1 VILQN
6 SELGIPLMET
16 MEDFMHSLERD
27 EGFRLFISALPSK
40 EFPMGLLQMCTK
52 VTNEPPA
59 GLRPGLLR
67 SYTISIDQDRLE
79 RVETVQWR
87 QLLFDLC
94 FLHSVVQERRKF
106 GSLGWCIAYEYN
118 TGDLEACM
126 KFLEKHLYNGPISWP
141 TFMYMVHEAQYGGR
155 ITDSVD
161 RRLFGYY
168 SEQFLKPNS
177 CEPDFTFN
185 PKVPVQPIP
194 NNFVYK
200 IPTFE
205 KLEDFRAYISTFPDI
220 DSPELFGLHPN
231 ADLTFRVKQAQSLLD
246 TMGDTQPKGSGGG
259 GGLSPS
265 DIVSAKSAE
274 ILERMPEDYLPD
286 DYKAKIQKLGGLTI
300 PLNIFLFQEIERLQ
314 AVIKKV
320 RFMLTQ
326 LILAIKGEVVM
337 SNDLAD
343 ALTAMFEAKVPQTW
357 VFTIAG
363 DEFSWILPT
372 LGLWVTSL
380 LARDDQN
387 RTWMNHSRPTAFW
400 MSGFF
405 NPQGM
410 LTAMKQEVTRKHK
423 KEQWALD
430 DVVYHTEVTGMVS
443 KENVRGAPEEGLYVY
458 GLFLDGSAWS
468 KHDGILEEQAP
479 KKLFAALPV
488 LYVSANI
495 NTAQAKVDR
504 DMFGP
509 QGPYASPVY
518 KYPART
524 DRFFIFFANLKCTAE
539 KPPLFWGLRGTAL
552 LENTD

>member
-1 VILQN
+1 
-6 SELGIPLMET
+6 M
-16 MEDFMHSLERD
+16 
-27 EGFRLFISALPSK
+27 PSK
-40 EFPMGLLQMCTK
+40 EFPLGLLQMCTK

-59 GLRPGLLR
+59 GLKPGLLR
-67 SYTISIDQDRLE
+67 SYTISVDQDRLE

-94 FLHSVVQERRKF
+94 FMHSIVQERRKF
-106 GSLGWCIAYEYN
+106 GPLGWCIPYEYN

-141 TFMYMVHEAQYGGR
+141 TFQYMVHEAQYGGR

-168 SEQFLKPNS
+168 AEKFLKPNS

-185 PKVPVQPIP
+185 PAVPVQPIP
-194 NNFVYK
+194 KDFVYK
-200 IPTFE
+200 IPVSE
-205 KLEDFRAYISTFPDI
+205 NIDDFRNYLQTFPEI

-231 ADLTFRVKQAQSLLD
+231 ADLTFRVKQAGALL
-246 TMGDTQPKGSGGG
+246 TQMSETQPKGGGG
-259 GGLSPS
+259 SSAVSPS
-265 DIVSAKSAE
+265 DIVSAKAAE

-286 DYKAKIQKLGGLTI
+286 EYKAKIQKLGGLTI
-300 PLNIFLFQEIERLQ
+300 PLNIFLFQEVERLQ

-320 RFMLTQ
+320 RFMLEQ

-337 SNDLAD
+337 STDLAA
-343 ALTAMFEAKVPQTW
+343 ALTAMYEANVPNTW
-357 VFTIAG
+357 VFTVAG

-380 LARDDQN
+380 MARDDQN
-387 RTWMNHSRPTAFW
+387 RTWLDHGRPNSFW
-400 MSGFF
+400 MTGFF

-430 DVVYHTEVTGMVS
+430 DVVYHSEVTNMKA
-443 KENVRGAPEEGLYVY
+443 KENVRGQPEEGVYVH
-458 GLFLDGSAWS
+458 GLFLDGAAWS
-468 KHDGILEEQAP
+468 NHDGILEEQAP
-479 KKLFAALPV
+479 KKLFSGLPV

-495 NTAQAKVDR
+495 KDAQAKVNKQLY
-504 DMFGP
+504 GP
-509 QGPYASPVY
+509 QGPYEAPIY

-524 DRFFIFFANLKCTAE
+524 DRFFITFANLKCTPD
-539 KPPLFWGLRGTAL
+539 KNPLFWGLRGTAL